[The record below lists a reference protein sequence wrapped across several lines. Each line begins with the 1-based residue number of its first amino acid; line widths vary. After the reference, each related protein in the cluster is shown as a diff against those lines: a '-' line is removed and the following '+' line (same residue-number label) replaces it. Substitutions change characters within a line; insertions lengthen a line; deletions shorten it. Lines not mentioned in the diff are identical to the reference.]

1 MYRVSIKSFP
11 DYRHLLQQNYVEYG
25 YATVT

>member
-1 MYRVSIKSFP
+1 MIYRVSIKSFP
-11 DYRHLLQQNYVEYG
+11 DYKHYKKTLTLAG